1 MGQYHDLYFKSNIL
15 LLSDVFENFRKTCLQ
30 YLKLDPC
37 HHFTSPGLFW
47 DAMLTDVKLELMTDI
62 SMFQFTE
69 KGIRGGISYIAD
81 RYGKANNKHV
91 KELW

>member
-1 MGQYHDLYFKSNIL
+1 MLR
-15 LLSDVFENFRKTCLQ
+15 DVFENFRQTCLQ

-47 DAMLTDVKLELMTDI
+47 DAMLKMTDVKLQLMTDI
-62 SMFQFTE
+62 GMFQFTE

-81 RYGKANNKHV
+81 RYGKANNKYV